1 MSPKVRHSTPSLA
14 SLVMTAMP
22 SLPTCS
28 SMNSMPLSSQ
38 AAICSS
44 LILDEASLTS
54 ASPLQNSSKPSPV
67 PGPSTT
73 MSTSALACRHLSAT
87 EIAMGTKVQAPGTSN
102 EPVSSQPPELPPAA

>member
-73 MSTSALACRHLSAT
+73 MSTSALACWNFSETAI
-87 EIAMGTKVQAPGTSN
+87 EMGSTRSDEHTSDLQ
-102 EPVSSQPPELPPAA
+102 SLMHTSY